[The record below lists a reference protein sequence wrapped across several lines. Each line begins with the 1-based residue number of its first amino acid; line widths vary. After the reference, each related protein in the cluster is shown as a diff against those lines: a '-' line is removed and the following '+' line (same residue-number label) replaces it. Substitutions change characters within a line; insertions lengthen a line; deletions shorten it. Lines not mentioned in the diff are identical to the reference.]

1 MQDSSFMEKFIET
14 AVIAT
19 YDPVTQPK
27 AKNQMIAMQN
37 HKYTGKA
44 DLRNYFSPALTILP
58 SRMCKQFYFEDEFTM

>member
-27 AKNQMIAMQN
+27 AKNQMIAAEN
-37 HKYTGKA
+37 HKYTSKA
-44 DLRNYFSPALTILP
+44 DLSNYFSPALTILP
-58 SRMCKQFYFEDEFTM
+58 SGKRKQFYFEDEFTM